1 MVAVTLSKLGE
12 SGIQNPQVF
21 TINGLNHRYTNLLF
35 IGVTSFC
42 PTLVTSPSAVYFN
55 ILPHIPKR
63 AGGLEGAEILGVHVE
78 GPFIS
83 KEKKGAHPPEHI
95 LELEEGFRTVQSVY
109 GDLVQ
114 ILISIFKVEG
124 FLFPWF

>member
-1 MVAVTLSKLGE
+1 MQLVTANLKL
-12 SGIQNPQVF
+12 V
-21 TINGLNHRYTNLLF
+21 LTNLIF
-35 IGVTSFC
+35 AGVTSFC
-42 PTLVTSPSAVYFN
+42 PTLVTSPSSVYYH

-114 ILISIFKVEG
+114 ILISIFKAER
-124 FLFPWF
+124 F